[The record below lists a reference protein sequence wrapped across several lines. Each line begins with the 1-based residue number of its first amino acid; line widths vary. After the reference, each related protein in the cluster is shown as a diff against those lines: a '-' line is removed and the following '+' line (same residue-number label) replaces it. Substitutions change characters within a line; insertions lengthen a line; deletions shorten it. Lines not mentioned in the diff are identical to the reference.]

1 MLNSLD
7 LTLTLAAAEVQ
18 TGRHRH
24 GRGGAGGL
32 SRKRSSRGLFMALL
46 CTERGLGLPSSTR
59 DNTAPCGG
67 CLLPARDPSTSELAA
82 AAGRS
87 SEMTT
92 RNEGVGVGDAHKSEQ
107 YLLSFAGSDLSR
119 HLCHVDAKREEAAE
133 GLIAL
138 LYDRVNERFP
148 SPDITRIFIALGKD
162 SGGGGGGVR
171 VSQNRNTS

>member
-1 MLNSLD
+1 M
-7 LTLTLAAAEVQ
+7 
-18 TGRHRH
+18 
-24 GRGGAGGL
+24 GGGEATGL
-32 SRKRSSRGLFMALL
+32 SMKRMRIRMSRGIFRALICLARVLGPPPPTGDNVAL
-46 CTERGLGLPSSTR
+46 CRR
-59 DNTAPCGG
+59 